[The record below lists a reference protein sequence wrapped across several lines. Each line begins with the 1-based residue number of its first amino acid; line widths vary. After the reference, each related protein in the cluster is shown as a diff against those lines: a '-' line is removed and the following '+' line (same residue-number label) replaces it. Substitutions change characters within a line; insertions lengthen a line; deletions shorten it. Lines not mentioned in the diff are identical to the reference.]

1 MANILNLTATEAYDF
16 LMASENFCTTELP
29 EYIDFTPVLK
39 CAEKNIKDIEI
50 AEIAYA
56 AAEQEDVNLCVLSN
70 KDGGYGVR
78 PLTLANPYLYA
89 MIARDMCEDSTWT
102 RIKDCF
108 CKLSCDNIIA
118 CAIPQ
123 VKNPNKKEPF
133 AKSTQILNWW
143 SMMEQM
149 PIELSMDYRYMFMTD
164 ITNCFGEINPQ
175 SIDWALSL
183 KGTSDQTDGNHDIA
197 NRIIQGLSAM
207 QGGKNIGIPQGSVLF
222 SLIAEIV
229 LVYSDRLLHD
239 AIEAEELKCNYLVLR
254 YVDDYRIFCNDR
266 DKLERISYLLQGI
279 LEKLN
284 FRMNVKK
291 TRISD
296 NLVAAAMKPDKAF
309 YIFNTP
315 IFSKKGVDFDGL
327 GKHLYFI
334 YEFGQKFPNSGQ
346 LKNMLSD
353 FSKRLKEKI
362 DEADKLKD
370 KVEEGENVNLGGESD
385 EAEYSGIFGK
395 LKVYS
400 APKHHG
406 VVERIPSLIAL
417 CVRIAADNV
426 NVAAYALRVVSQ
438 FLAIVDDAEE
448 KKNLIRRV
456 YKSLINTPNSYEQ
469 QLWLQNITYGL
480 DDETLTYTAKLC
492 AVVNGDDEPLWN
504 NNWLPDYIQSDL
516 PVKEICDHAKLKD
529 AAHII
534 DFRER
539 RAYYDDDDS
548 IVIATF

>member
-1 MANILNLTATEAYDF
+1 MANILELSATETHDF
-16 LMASENFCTTELP
+16 LMASENYCTTELP

-39 CAEKNIKDIEI
+39 CARDKIEGI
-50 AEIAYA
+50 DVGNVASV
-56 AAEQEDVNLCVLSN
+56 AAEQEDVNVCMLSN

-78 PLTLANPYLYA
+78 PLTLANPFLYA
-89 MIARDMCEDSTWT
+89 MMARDICMEDTWS

-108 CKLSCDNIIA
+108 GKFNCDHIIA

-123 VKNPNKKEPF
+123 VKDPNKREPF

-183 KGTSDQTDGNHDIA
+183 KGTSDKTDANHEIA
-197 NRIIQGLSAM
+197 CKIIQGLSAM

-222 SLIAEIV
+222 CLIAEIV
-229 LVYSDRLLHD
+229 LGYADRLLHD
-239 AIEAEELKCNYLVLR
+239 AIDVELSEVDYLVLR

-266 DKLERISYLLQGI
+266 DKLERISYILQGI

-296 NLVAAAMKPDKAF
+296 TIVADAMKPDKAF

-362 DEADKLKD
+362 DEADKAVNE
-370 KVEEGENVNLGGESD
+370 KVPDGTEVDLGIEDD
-385 EAEYSGIFGK
+385 EQEYKGIFGK
-395 LKVYS
+395 LPVYS
-400 APKHHG
+400 SPNRHG
-406 VVERIPSLIAL
+406 VVEHIPSMIAL

-438 FLAIVDDAEE
+438 FLAIVDDVEE
-448 KKNLIRRV
+448 KANLIRRV
-456 YKSLINTPNSYEQ
+456 YKTLIGTPNSYEQ
-469 QLWLQNITYGL
+469 QLWLQNITYGMK
-480 DDETLTYTAKLC
+480 DDTLTYSTKLC
-492 AVVNGDDEPLWN
+492 AVVNGNDEPLWN
-504 NNWLPDYIQSDL
+504 NTWLPSELQSVL
-516 PVKEICDHAKLKD
+516 PVKEICDHKKLKA

-539 RAYYDDDDS
+539 RAYYEL
-548 IVIATF
+548 

>member
-1 MANILNLTATEAYDF
+1 MANILELSSQKAHDF
-16 LMASENFCTTELP
+16 LMASENYCTTELP
-29 EYIDFTPVLK
+29 EYIDFSPVLK
-39 CAEKNIKDIEI
+39 CADEKVKDIDILSI
-50 AEIAYA
+50 AAE

-89 MIARDMCEDSTWT
+89 MMVQDVCDEENWQ
-102 RIKDCF
+102 RIIDCF
-108 CKLSCDNIIA
+108 KKFSCDNIIA

-123 VKNPNKKEPF
+123 VKDPNKKEPF

-143 SMMEQM
+143 SMMEQT
-149 PIELSMDYRYMFMTD
+149 PIELSMEYRYMFMTD

-183 KGTSDQTDGNHDIA
+183 KGTSDQTDSNHEIA
-197 NRIIQGLSAM
+197 RRLIAGIAGM
-207 QGGKNIGIPQGSVLF
+207 QNGKNVGVPQGSVLF
-222 SLIAEIV
+222 ALIAEMV
-229 LVYSDRLLHD
+229 LGYADRLLYD
-239 AIEAEELKCNYLVLR
+239 AIKKKGIKEKYLVLR
-254 YVDDYRIFCNDR
+254 YVDDYRIFCNNR
-266 DKLERISYLLQGI
+266 DTLESISYILQGI

-296 NLVAAAMKPDKAF
+296 NIVADAMKPDKAF

-334 YEFGQKFPNSGQ
+334 FEFGQKFPNSGQ

-362 DEADKLKD
+362 DEADKNQ
-370 KVEEGENVNLGGESD
+370 GETVDLGIEDD
-385 EAEYSGIFGK
+385 EQEYKGIFGK
-395 LKVYS
+395 LKKYS
-400 APKHHG
+400 APNKHG

-426 NVAAYALRVVSQ
+426 SVAAYALRVASQ
-438 FLAIVDDAEE
+438 FLAIVDNLEE
-448 KKNLIRRV
+448 RKSLIRRI
-456 YKSLINTPNSYEQ
+456 YKTLVNTPNSSDLQ
-469 QLWLQNITYGL
+469 VWLQNITYGL
-480 DDETLTYTAKLC
+480 PDKTLTYTAKLC
-492 AVVNGDDEPLWN
+492 AVVNGEDGSLWN
-504 NNWLPDYIQSDL
+504 NSWIPSNIDATL
-516 PVKEICDHAKLKD
+516 PVDKICNRKKLKD
-529 AAHII
+529 AAHVI

-539 RAYYDDDDS
+539 RAYYEL
-548 IVIATF
+548 

>member
-1 MANILNLTATEAYDF
+1 MANILELSSQKAHDF
-16 LMASENFCTTELP
+16 LMASENYCTTELP
-29 EYIDFTPVLK
+29 EYIDFSPVLK
-39 CAEKNIKDIEI
+39 SAEEKIKDIDI
-50 AEIAYA
+50 LNVAAE

-89 MIARDMCEDSTWT
+89 MMVQDICDEENWQ
-102 RIKDCF
+102 RIIDCF
-108 CKLSCDNIIA
+108 KKFSCDNIIA

-123 VKNPNKKEPF
+123 VKDPNKKEPF

-143 SMMEQM
+143 SMMEQT
-149 PIELSMDYRYMFMTD
+149 PIELSMEYRYMFMTD

-183 KGTSDQTDGNHDIA
+183 KGTSDQTDFNHEIA
-197 NRIIQGLSAM
+197 QRLIAGLAGM
-207 QGGKNIGIPQGSVLF
+207 QNGKNVGIPQGSVLF
-222 SLIAEIV
+222 ALIAEMV
-229 LVYSDRLLHD
+229 LGYADRLLHD
-239 AIEAEELKCNYLVLR
+239 AIEKKGIKEQYLVLR
-254 YVDDYRIFCNDR
+254 YVDDYRIFCNNR
-266 DKLERISYLLQGI
+266 DTLESISYILQGI

-296 NLVAAAMKPDKAF
+296 NIVADAMKPDKVF

-334 YEFGQKFPNSGQ
+334 FEFGQKFPNSGQ

-362 DEADKLKD
+362 DEADKNQ
-370 KVEEGENVNLGGESD
+370 GETVDLGIEDD
-385 EAEYSGIFGK
+385 EQEYKGIFGK
-395 LKVYS
+395 LKMYS
-400 APKHHG
+400 APNKHG

-426 NVAAYALRVVSQ
+426 SVAAYALRVASQ
-438 FLAIVDDAEE
+438 FLAIVDDMEE
-448 KKNLIRRV
+448 R
-456 YKSLINTPNSYEQ
+456 KSLIQRIYKTLANTPNSSDLQ
-469 QLWLQNITYGL
+469 VWLQNITYGL
-480 DDETLTYTAKLC
+480 PDETLTYKAKLC
-492 AVVNGDDEPLWN
+492 AVVNGEDEPLWN
-504 NNWLPDYIQSDL
+504 NSWMPSNVDATL
-516 PVKEICDHAKLKD
+516 PVDKICNRKKLKD
-529 AAHII
+529 AVHVI

-539 RAYYDDDDS
+539 RAYYEL
-548 IVIATF
+548 

>member
-1 MANILNLTATEAYDF
+1 MANILELSASKAYDF
-16 LMASENFCTTELP
+16 LMASENYCTTELP

-39 CAEKNIKDIEI
+39 CAEEKIECIDIENV
-50 AEIAYA
+50 ASA
-56 AAEQEDVNLCVLSN
+56 AAEQEDVNVCVLSN

-78 PLTLANPYLYA
+78 PLTLANPFLYA
-89 MIARDMCEDSTWT
+89 MIARDICKESSWS
-102 RIKDCF
+102 RIKECF
-108 CKLSCDNIIA
+108 GKFNCDHIIA

-123 VKNPNKKEPF
+123 IKDPNKKEPF

-183 KGTSDQTDGNHDIA
+183 KGTSDKTESNHDIA
-197 NRIIQGLSAM
+197 RGLIQGLSAM

-222 SLIAEIV
+222 SLIAEMV
-229 LVYSDRLLHD
+229 LGYADRLLHD
-239 AIEAEELKCNYLVLR
+239 AIEAELPEVDYLVLR

-266 DKLERISYLLQGI
+266 DKLERISYILQGI
-279 LEKLN
+279 LERLN

-296 NLVAAAMKPDKAF
+296 NLVADAMKPDKAF

-362 DEADKLKD
+362 DEADKE
-370 KVEEGENVNLGGESD
+370 KVLNEAKVDLGQEDEEP
-385 EAEYSGIFGK
+385 EYKGIFGK
-395 LKVYS
+395 LPVYS
-400 APKHHG
+400 AQNKHG
-406 VVERIPSLIAL
+406 IVERIPSMIAL

-438 FLAIVDDAEE
+438 FLAIVDDVQE
-448 KKNLIRRV
+448 KANLIKRV
-456 YKSLINTPNSYEQ
+456 YKTLIGTPNSYEQ
-469 QLWLQNITYGL
+469 QLWLQNITYGMK
-480 DDETLTYTAKLC
+480 DDTLTYATKLC
-492 AVVNGDDEPLWN
+492 AVVNGYDEPLWN
-504 NNWLPDYIQSDL
+504 NSWLPSDLQSAL
-516 PVKEICDHAKLKD
+516 PVKEICDRKKLKA

-539 RAYYDDDDS
+539 RAYYEL
-548 IVIATF
+548 

>member
-1 MANILNLTATEAYDF
+1 MANILELTNQEAHDY
-16 LMASENFCTTELP
+16 LMASENYCTTELP
-29 EYIDFTPVLK
+29 EYIDFSSVLK
-39 CAEKNIKDIEI
+39 CADEKIHSLDILEV
-50 AEIAYA
+50 APEA
-56 AAEQEDVNLCVLSN
+56 AIQENVNLCILSN

-78 PLTLANPYLYA
+78 PLTLANPFLYA
-89 MIARDMCEDSTWT
+89 LMVRDLCKEENWKRILECFKKFDCE
-102 RIKDCF
+102 
-108 CKLSCDNIIA
+108 NITA

-123 VKNPNKKEPF
+123 VKDPNRKEPF

-164 ITNCFGEINPQ
+164 ISNCFGEINPQ

-183 KGTSDQTDGNHDIA
+183 KGTTDQTDDNHDISQRLIA
-197 NRIIQGLSAM
+197 GLSAM
-207 QGGKNIGIPQGSVLF
+207 QNGKNVGIPQGSVLF

-229 LVYSDRLLHD
+229 LGYSDRLLQD
-239 AIEAEELKCNYLVLR
+239 AIENEGIEQDYLVLR

-266 DKLERISYLLQGI
+266 DILERISYVLQGI

-296 NLVAAAMKPDKAF
+296 NIVADAMKPDKAF

-353 FSKRLKEKI
+353 FSKRLKQKVEDAQKDSGETVDLSI
-362 DEADKLKD
+362 DEDT
-370 KVEEGENVNLGGESD
+370 
-385 EAEYSGIFGK
+385 EYKGIFGK

-400 APKHHG
+400 APNHHG
-406 VVERIPSLIAL
+406 IMERIPSLIAL
-417 CVRIAADNV
+417 CVRIAADNI
-426 NVAAYALRVVSQ
+426 NVAAYALRIVSQ
-438 FLAIVDDAEE
+438 LLATIDDQKE
-448 KKNLIRRV
+448 KMALIKRI
-456 YKSLINTPNSYEQ
+456 YKSLVSKPNSNDLQ
-469 QLWLQNITYGL
+469 VWLQNITYGIE
-480 DDETLTYTAKLC
+480 DKSLTYKAKLC
-492 AVVNGDDEPLWN
+492 AVVAGEDELLWN
-504 NNWLPDYIQSDL
+504 NSWMPENIDTHL
-516 PVKEICDHAKLKD
+516 PVSEICNRVKLKE

-539 RAYYDDDDS
+539 RAYYEM
-548 IVIATF
+548 

>member
-1 MANILNLTATEAYDF
+1 MANILDLSAKEAHDF
-16 LMASENFCTTELP
+16 LMASENYCTSELP
-29 EYIDFTPVLK
+29 EYIDFTPVLNYAK
-39 CAEKNIKDIEI
+39 ENIAGIDILDV
-50 AEIAYA
+50 AST
-56 AAEQEDVNLCVLSN
+56 AAEYEGVNHCVLSN

-78 PLTLANPYLYA
+78 PLSLANPFLYA
-89 MIARDMCEDSTWT
+89 MMVRDICEEDNWSK
-102 RIKDCF
+102 ILDCF
-108 CKLSCDNIIA
+108 KKFACEHIIA

-123 VKNPNKKEPF
+123 IKDPDRKEPF

-183 KGTSDQTDGNHDIA
+183 KGTADHTDSNHDLA
-197 NRIIQGLSAM
+197 NRIIQGLAAM
-207 QGGKNIGIPQGSVLF
+207 QSGKNIGIPQGSVLF

-229 LVYSDRLLHD
+229 LGYADRLLHD
-239 AIEAEELKCNYLVLR
+239 AIKSDGEVKDVKYLVLR

-266 DKLERISYLLQGI
+266 DKLERISYILQGI

-284 FRMNVKK
+284 FRMNIKK

-296 NLVAAAMKPDKAF
+296 NLVADAMKPDKAF

-362 DEADKLKD
+362 DDADKKP
-370 KVEEGENVNLGGESD
+370 EEGEDVDLGIEEESS
-385 EAEYSGIFGK
+385 EYSGIFGK
-395 LKVYS
+395 LKVYYL
-400 APKHHG
+400 PNRHG
-406 VVERIPSLIAL
+406 VVEHIPSLIAL

-426 NVAAYALRVVSQ
+426 NVAAYALRIVSQ
-438 FLAIVDDAEE
+438 FLAIVDDE
-448 KKNLIRRV
+448 KEKRSLIHRV
-456 YKSLINTPNSYEQ
+456 YKALINTPNSYEQ

-480 DDETLTYTAKLC
+480 DDDSLTYKTKLC
-492 AVVNGDDEPLWN
+492 AVVNGEDEPLWN
-504 NNWLPDYIQSDL
+504 NEWMPDAKKSVL
-516 PVKEICDHAKLKD
+516 PVKEICDHAKLKKAD
-529 AAHII
+529 HII

-539 RAYYDDDDS
+539 RAYYEL
-548 IVIATF
+548 

>member
-1 MANILNLTATEAYDF
+1 MANILELSSHEAHDY
-16 LMASENFCTTELP
+16 LMSSENYCTSELP
-29 EYIDFTPVLK
+29 EYIDFSPVLK
-39 CAEKNIKDIEI
+39 YADDKIQDMDILDV
-50 AEIAYA
+50 APA
-56 AAEQEDVNLCVLSN
+56 AAKQEDVNLCILSN

-78 PLTLANPYLYA
+78 PLTLANPFLYA
-89 MIARDMCEDSTWT
+89 MMVRDLCKEENWK
-102 RIKDCF
+102 RILECFKKYDCD
-108 CKLSCDNIIA
+108 KITA

-123 VKNPNKKEPF
+123 VKDPNRKEPF

-183 KGTSDQTDGNHDIA
+183 KGTIDQTDDNHEISQCLIA
-197 NRIIQGLSAM
+197 GLSAM
-207 QGGKNIGIPQGSVLF
+207 QEGKNVGIPQGSVLF

-229 LVYSDRLLHD
+229 LGYSDRLLHD
-239 AIEAEELKCNYLVLR
+239 AIEKEGIEEDYLVLR
-254 YVDDYRIFCNDR
+254 YVDDYRIFCSNR
-266 DKLERISYLLQGI
+266 DTLEKISYILQRI

-296 NLVAAAMKPDKAF
+296 NIVADAMKPDKAF

-353 FSKRLKEKI
+353 FSKRLKQKI
-362 DEADKLKD
+362 DDADKD
-370 KVEEGENVNLGGESD
+370 KGETVDLNIDEEET
-385 EAEYSGIFGK
+385 EYKGILGK

-400 APKHHG
+400 APNHHG
-406 VVERIPSLIAL
+406 VVERVPSLIAL
-417 CVRIAADNV
+417 CVRIAADNI
-426 NVAAYALRVVSQ
+426 NVAAYSLRIVSQ
-438 FLAIVDDAEE
+438 FLSIVDDKEE
-448 KKNLIRRV
+448 KMSLIKRV
-456 YKSLINTPNSYEQ
+456 YNTLVNTPNSYDLQ
-469 QLWLQNITYGL
+469 VWLQNITYGL
-480 DDETLTYTAKLC
+480 QDKSLTYKAKLC
-492 AVVNGDDEPLWN
+492 AVVAGEEELLWN
-504 NNWLPDYIQSDL
+504 NNWLPSNINIQL
-516 PVKEICDHAKLKD
+516 PVSEICNRTKLKE

-539 RAYYDDDDS
+539 RAYYEQ
-548 IVIATF
+548 